1 MVRYALRKGL
11 LMIADACRRRLWGS
25 EILSNLG
32 YEYIY
37 MTEIAGTVPVG
48 TQLIE
53 GYFTRI
59 MISSSSGPSIAVGG
73 RGTGSRISLFKYSR
87 MYLSWGYET
96 MDSVVR
102 PATVHFGVYRENY
115 YNASIIRRSRKQIT
129 TRVAYGTLVVD
140 INDISAMYYINA
152 MLNMEHFDKE
162 TCSGIF
168 YIYRIWLEK

>member
-1 MVRYALRKGL
+1 
-11 LMIADACRRRLWGS
+11 MIADACRRRLWGS

-59 MISSSSGPSIAVGG
+59 MISSSSDPSTAVGG
-73 RGTGSRISLFKYSR
+73 RCTGNRISLFKYSR

-102 PATVHFGVYRENY
+102 PATVYFGVYRENY
-115 YNASIIRRSRKQIT
+115 YNAHIIKHSGRHIT

-140 INDISAMYYINA
+140 INDISSMHYIKA
-152 MLNMEHFDKE
+152 MLHMEHFDGE